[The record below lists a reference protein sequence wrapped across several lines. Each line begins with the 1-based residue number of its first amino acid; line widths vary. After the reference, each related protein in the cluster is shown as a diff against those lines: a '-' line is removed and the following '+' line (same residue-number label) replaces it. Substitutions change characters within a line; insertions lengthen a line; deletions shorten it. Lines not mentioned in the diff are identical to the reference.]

1 MSKSSPKTQQGIK
14 KYFNLDNIVDTGVDV
29 SLVVFDV
36 LSSPILIVMRV
47 VRWFLN
53 EFVLGHIKRFIKFIL
68 RLFIKTKKNNK
79 KTTID
84 KYFLLFF
91 KILYIYI

>member
-1 MSKSSPKTQQGIK
+1 MSKSSQKTQQGIK
-14 KYFNLDNIVDTGVDV
+14 KYFNLDNIVDTGVDI

-53 EFVLGHIKRFIKFIL
+53 EFVLGYIKRFIKFMVRI
-68 RLFIKTKKNNK
+68 FMKVEKKNGN
-79 KTTID
+79 
-84 KYFLLFF
+84 
-91 KILYIYI
+91 

>member
-1 MSKSSPKTQQGIK
+1 MSKSLQKTRLGIK
-14 KYFNLDNIVDTGVDV
+14 KYFNLDNIVDTGVDI

-53 EFVLGHIKRFIKFIL
+53 EFVLGHIKRFIKFIV
-68 RLFIKTKKNNK
+68 RIFIRTKKSNGN
-79 KTTID
+79 
-84 KYFLLFF
+84 
-91 KILYIYI
+91 

>member
-1 MSKSSPKTQQGIK
+1 LSKFSQKTQRGIK

-29 SLVVFDV
+29 TLVIFDV

-53 EFVLGHIKRFIKFIL
+53 EFVLGYIKRFIKFMVKI
-68 RLFIKTKKNNK
+68 FMKVEKKNGN
-79 KTTID
+79 
-84 KYFLLFF
+84 
-91 KILYIYI
+91 

>member
-53 EFVLGHIKRFIKFIL
+53 EFVLGHIKRFIKFIVRIFMKL
-68 RLFIKTKKNNK
+68 GKKNGN
-79 KTTID
+79 
-84 KYFLLFF
+84 
-91 KILYIYI
+91 

>member
-1 MSKSSPKTQQGIK
+1 MSKSSQKTQRGIK
-14 KYFNLDNIVDTGVDV
+14 KYFNLDNIVDTGVDI

-53 EFVLGHIKRFIKFIL
+53 EFVLGHIKRFIKFIVRIFMKL
-68 RLFIKTKKNNK
+68 GKKNGN
-79 KTTID
+79 
-84 KYFLLFF
+84 
-91 KILYIYI
+91 

>member
-1 MSKSSPKTQQGIK
+1 MSKSLPKTQQGIK

-53 EFVLGHIKRFIKFIL
+53 EFVLGHIKRFIKFIVRIFMKL
-68 RLFIKTKKNNK
+68 GKKNGN
-79 KTTID
+79 
-84 KYFLLFF
+84 
-91 KILYIYI
+91 

>member
-1 MSKSSPKTQQGIK
+1 MSKSSQKTQRGIK
-14 KYFNLDNIVDTGVDV
+14 KHFNLDNIVDTGVDV

-53 EFVLGHIKRFIKFIL
+53 EFVLGHIKRFIKFIV
-68 RLFIKTKKNNK
+68 RIFMKIGKKNGN
-79 KTTID
+79 
-84 KYFLLFF
+84 
-91 KILYIYI
+91 

>member
-1 MSKSSPKTQQGIK
+1 MSKSLQKTQRGIK
-14 KYFNLDNIVDTGVDV
+14 KHFNLDNIVDTGVDV

-53 EFVLGHIKRFIKFIL
+53 EFVLGHIKRFIKFIVRIFMKL
-68 RLFIKTKKNNK
+68 GKKNGN
-79 KTTID
+79 
-84 KYFLLFF
+84 
-91 KILYIYI
+91 

>member
-1 MSKSSPKTQQGIK
+1 MSKSSQKTQRGIK

-79 KTTID
+79 D
-84 KYFLLFF
+84 
-91 KILYIYI
+91 

>member
-53 EFVLGHIKRFIKFIL
+53 EFVLGHIKRFIKFIVRIFMKL
-68 RLFIKTKKNNK
+68 EKKNGN
-79 KTTID
+79 
-84 KYFLLFF
+84 
-91 KILYIYI
+91 

>member
-1 MSKSSPKTQQGIK
+1 LSKSSPKTQQGIK

-53 EFVLGHIKRFIKFIL
+53 EFVLGHIKRFIKFIV
-68 RLFIKTKKNNK
+68 RIFIKLGKKNGN
-79 KTTID
+79 
-84 KYFLLFF
+84 
-91 KILYIYI
+91 

>member
-1 MSKSSPKTQQGIK
+1 MSKSSQKTQRGIK
-14 KYFNLDNIVDTGVDV
+14 KYFNLDNIVDTGVDI

-68 RLFIKTKKNNK
+68 RLFIRAEK
-79 KTTID
+79 ID
-84 KYFLLFF
+84 GN
-91 KILYIYI
+91 

>member
-1 MSKSSPKTQQGIK
+1 MSKSSQKTQRGIK

-29 SLVVFDV
+29 SLVIFDV

-53 EFVLGHIKRFIKFIL
+53 EFVLGHIKRFIKFIV
-68 RLFIKTKKNNK
+68 RIFMKKGKNNGN
-79 KTTID
+79 
-84 KYFLLFF
+84 
-91 KILYIYI
+91 

>member
-1 MSKSSPKTQQGIK
+1 MSKSSQKTQRGIK

-29 SLVVFDV
+29 ALVVFDV

-53 EFVLGHIKRFIKFIL
+53 EFVLGHVKRFIKFI
-68 RLFIKTKKNNK
+68 IKIFMKLGKNNGN
-79 KTTID
+79 
-84 KYFLLFF
+84 
-91 KILYIYI
+91 